1 MNTDQGSQYTRSGW
15 ITTLTEAKIKLS
27 MDGRGRYLDHI
38 FIQRLWR
45 SLKQAAVYLHEI
57 TDGFQAKRIS
67 DNWIGF
73 YNSERPHTALD
84 KRTPDAA
91 YFVQVKMRKAA
102 WTENCYIL
110 DQPQTCPK
118 KHDHFRALNGGIPH
132 PLDSSI
138 YINYWFIEHLL
149 SVSDTILIIYF
160 VRNYEWNYWNSIV
173 SIC

>member
-1 MNTDQGSQYTRSGW
+1 M
-15 ITTLTEAKIKLS
+15 TEAKIKLS

-91 YFVQVKMRKAA
+91 YFVQVKVRKAA
-102 WTENCYIL
+102 
-110 DQPQTCPK
+110 
-118 KHDHFRALNGGIPH
+118 
-132 PLDSSI
+132 
-138 YINYWFIEHLL
+138 
-149 SVSDTILIIYF
+149 
-160 VRNYEWNYWNSIV
+160 
-173 SIC
+173 